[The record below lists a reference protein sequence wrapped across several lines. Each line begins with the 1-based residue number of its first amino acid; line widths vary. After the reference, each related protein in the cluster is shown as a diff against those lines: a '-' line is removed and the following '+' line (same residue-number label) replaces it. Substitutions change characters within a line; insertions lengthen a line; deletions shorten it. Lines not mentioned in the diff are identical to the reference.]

1 MWEIIVGIPILAAAA
16 FIQVGFF
23 GQIRLMGG
31 TPDLILLCIIA
42 WSINDRT
49 EYSWILT
56 IGGGLIMSYI
66 SAMPMNGYLWMYLF
80 IWILIRFIKMRV
92 WQMPLVL
99 MLFVTIT
106 ATLVV
111 SVGTLGLLFLQ
122 NANVNYLE
130 AFRQIIVPS
139 LVMNLLLSVPIYAF
153 LNDVINTIYINDE
166 EAE

>member
-1 MWEIIVGIPILAAAA
+1 MWEIIVGLPILAAAA

>member
-1 MWEIIVGIPILAAAA
+1 MWEIIVGLPILAVAA

-80 IWILIRFIKMRV
+80 IWIMIRFIKMRV

-106 ATLVV
+106 ATLVI

-139 LVMNLLLSVPIYAF
+139 LVMNLLLSVPMYAF
-153 LNDVINTIYINDE
+153 LNDVINTIYINE
-166 EAE
+166 ETE

>member
-1 MWEIIVGIPILAAAA
+1 MWEIIVGLPILAAAA

-80 IWILIRFIKMRV
+80 IWIMIRFIKMRV

-106 ATLVV
+106 ASLVI

-153 LNDVINTIYINDE
+153 LNDVINTIYINE
-166 EAE
+166 ETE

>member
-1 MWEIIVGIPILAAAA
+1 MWEIIVGLPILAVAA

-49 EYSWILT
+49 EYSWVLT

-80 IWILIRFIKMRV
+80 IWIMIRFIKMRV

-106 ATLVV
+106 ATLVI

-139 LVMNLLLSVPIYAF
+139 LVMNLLLSVPMYAF
-153 LNDVINTIYINDE
+153 LNDVINTIYINE
-166 EAE
+166 ETE